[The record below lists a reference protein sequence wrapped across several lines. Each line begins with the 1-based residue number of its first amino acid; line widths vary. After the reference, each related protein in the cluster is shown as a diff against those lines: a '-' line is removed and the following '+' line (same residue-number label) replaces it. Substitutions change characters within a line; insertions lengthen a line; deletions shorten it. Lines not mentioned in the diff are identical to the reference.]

1 MTPQVLTGL
10 ISGVGGLASNLFNL
24 GEQRRVNQQ
33 QMDFSR
39 EMWDKQGLR
48 EKEFWNMQNAYND
61 PAAQMQR
68 LQNAGLNPN
77 LVYGS
82 GSAAQSAAPL
92 SPKQAHGASP
102 SAARMDLGS
111 VVQQTMALAQMKA
124 NIARTEAETK
134 AIESRTVNQEFDN
147 QVKQLLGYDKFVR
160 DGRLA
165 TERLSTNYQRELADW
180 EVFKV
185 AGLDAE
191 GHVSTHGYNLSS
203 NSPVVL
209 AQKAGIANTI
219 QQAENAKKLGDIRG
233 LETVIKTF
241 EANLT
246 KQGISPNSPWY
257 TKIVGDL
264 LQRLL
269 GVGLGDIADKVHNQ
283 FK

>member
-1 MTPQVLTGL
+1 MIGGI
-10 ISGVGGLASNLFNL
+10 ISGIGGLASNLLNRQ
-24 GEQRRVNQQ
+24 EQRNVNQQ

-39 EMWDKQGLR
+39 EMWDKQGIR

-102 SAARMDLGS
+102 SAARVDFGS
-111 VVQQTMALAQMKA
+111 IVQQTMALAQMKA

-134 AIESRTVNQEFDN
+134 AIESRTVNQDFDN

-160 DGRLA
+160 DGKLA

-180 EVFKV
+180 EIFKV

-191 GHVSTHGYNLSS
+191 GHFNARHGYELSS

-209 AQKAGIANTI
+209 AQKAGISNTI

-246 KQGISPNSPWY
+246 KQGISPNSPWF
-257 TKIVGDL
+257 TKIIGDL

-269 GVGLGDIADKVHNQ
+269 GVGLGDIADNVHNQ